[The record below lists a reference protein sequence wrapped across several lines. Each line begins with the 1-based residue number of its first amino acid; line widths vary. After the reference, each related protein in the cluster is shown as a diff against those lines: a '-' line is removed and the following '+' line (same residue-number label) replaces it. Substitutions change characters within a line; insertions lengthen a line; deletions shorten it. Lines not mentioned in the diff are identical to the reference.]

1 MLPEVWFISWDWL
14 RLENR
19 NIGNWCKLQ
28 LHVDYI
34 GVKAPWT
41 KTHTV
46 HSVATIHFHP
56 GVRRKEF
63 FPPEKGRCSGFVGDS
78 LVIFSDARRS
88 TPIGSLLNRGKK
100 QQQLQCYS
108 SVKVI
113 FRLNISMPPLKFNME
128 LENHPWN
135 RISTLED
142 VSSTSQKTQPAP
154 PKKLRPPTFLEDPF
168 KGSIWSTSTGREGL
182 VSQKNTPKVG
192 S

>member
-63 FPPEKGRCSGFVGDS
+63 FPPEKGHCSGFVGDS

-88 TPIGSLLNRGKK
+88 TPIGSLLNRGKNNNNSTTAP
-100 QQQLQCYS
+100 LQWYS
-108 SVKVI
+108 AWTYQWRPWSSTWNK
-113 FRLNISMPPLKFNME
+113 K
-128 LENHPWN
+128 NHPWN
-135 RISTLED
+135 WISTLGD
-142 VSSTSQKTQPAP
+142 VSFTSQKTQPAP
-154 PKKLRPPTFLEDPF
+154 LEKAKAPHLF
-168 KGSIWSTSTGREGL
+168 GGSFQGINLEHLNW
-182 VSQKNTPKVG
+182 P
-192 S
+192 